1 MPSVTWVT
9 YLSIKKDQ
17 LQKTGNPVFLQ
28 DLQVELQRKQNIK
41 VLLKGAECL
50 AFTEYEGHILSL
62 KE

>member
-41 VLLKGAECL
+41 VLLEGAECL